1 MSNPTTAAWA
11 GFAGIMLCWI
21 AFVAVFVFRKKS
33 PRQTEARRDRRS
45 MIGLALQGI
54 AYFLASF
61 QPPHQPFLPPVAA
74 LAGWAGIVFS
84 LFTIGLAAG
93 SVWLSAAAVGRLG
106 KQWAYQARVVEG
118 HELIKDGPYAYVR
131 NPIYTAMLGM
141 LVATGLAMEHWI
153 ALMIALPIFAIGL
166 MIRVRI
172 EEKLLRATFGT
183 QFEDYAK
190 RVPAV
195 IPGIY

>member
-1 MSNPTTAAWA
+1 LNPTTTAWV
-11 GFAGIMLCWI
+11 GFAGVMLCWI
-21 AFVAVFVFRKKS
+21 AFVAVFVVRRKS
-33 PRQTEARRDRRS
+33 PQQTEAKRDGRA
-45 MIGLALQGI
+45 MFGVALQGV

-61 QPPHQPFLPPVAA
+61 QPPHEPFMPPVAA
-74 LAGWAGIVFS
+74 LAGPAGIVFP
-84 LFTIGLAAG
+84 LFTVALAAG
-93 SVWLSAAAVGRLG
+93 SVWMTAAAVRRLG

-141 LVATGLAMEHWI
+141 LVATGLAMEHWTG
-153 ALMIALPIFAIGL
+153 LLIALPIFMIGL
-166 MIRVRI
+166 LIRVRI
-172 EEKLLRATFGT
+172 EERLLRAAFGAE
-183 QFEDYAK
+183 FEDYAK

>member
-1 MSNPTTAAWA
+1 LNPTTTAWV
-11 GFAGIMLCWI
+11 GFAGVMLCWI
-21 AFVAVFVFRKKS
+21 AFVAVFVVRRKS
-33 PRQTEARRDRRS
+33 PQQTEAKRDGRA
-45 MIGLALQGI
+45 MFGVALQGV

-61 QPPHQPFLPPVAA
+61 QPPHQPFMPPLAA
-74 LAGWAGIVFS
+74 LAGLAGIVFTM
-84 LFTIGLAAG
+84 FTVALAAG
-93 SVWLSAAAVGRLG
+93 SVWMTAAAVRRLG

-141 LVATGLAMEHWI
+141 LVATGLAMEHWTG
-153 ALMIALPIFAIGL
+153 LLIALPIFMIGL
-166 MIRVRI
+166 LIRVRI
-172 EEKLLRATFGT
+172 EERLLRAAFGA
-183 QFEDYAK
+183 QFDDYAK